1 MIWIHL
7 VPPKCIRFVWRPCMG
22 RIPSIMVLS
31 SRCINI
37 SSTTCQLCSNGVD
50 ESDHLLVE
58 CSFAIDTFSWVF
70 NWCGIFSTVFE
81 FVNFVTTW
89 DNCQK
94 NGEFFSSSFMA
105 SVGTFGKRET
115 TYGLTRF
122 IRPLL
127 GRSIWVISKIIN
139 KFIGVATF

>member
-50 ESDHLLVE
+50 ESDHLVGE

-70 NWCGIFSTVFE
+70 NWCGILHGFWVCE
-81 FVNFVTTW
+81 LR
-89 DNCQK
+89 DNLRQLPK

-127 GRSIWVISKIIN
+127 GWSIWVISKIIN
-139 KFIGVATF
+139 MFIGVSTF